1 MPILPNARHER
12 FAVERAGGKSADE
25 AYILAGYPKHGGN
38 AHRLS
43 KNDAIVSRIEEIQSL
58 RIKTAG
64 ITVDRLLQEY
74 ASIATADLGDILEWH
89 ESKAVLVR
97 DPDTGEEVTR
107 LVQGVF
113 MKASRELPKSVT
125 AAIAEIAQTKDGL
138 RVKLHSKTAA
148 LDSLARI
155 MGQFRDKLDITGTLT
170 LEQLV
175 MQSIREEAEMG
186 GKLIEG
192 AKNADGD

>member
-1 MPILPNARHER
+1 MPILPNARHEI
-12 FAVERAGGKSADE
+12 FAQERAQGKSADE
-25 AYILAGYPKHGGN
+25 AYAIAGYKPHAQN
-38 AHRLS
+38 AHRMS
-43 KNDAIVSRIEEIQSL
+43 KNERIMIRIDEIQSL
-58 RIKTAG
+58 RIEKAG
-64 ITVDRLLQEY
+64 ITVARLLQEY
-74 ASIATADLGDILEWH
+74 AAIATADLGDILEWH

-113 MKASRELPKSVT
+113 MKASRDLPKSVT

-138 RVKLHSKTAA
+138 RVKLHSKTVA

-175 MQSIREEAEMG
+175 MQSIREEAEIG